1 MANNSKD
8 VHLGPLTV
16 CHSNIHSLL
25 SHGKLTELG
34 SLTLEE
40 NIDVVALSESWLTHC
55 VPDQVISL
63 SGFLPPFRCDRA
75 RPYGGV
81 AVYVSNRLNATRLPA
96 LEFDGIESVWL
107 SIDVGGKSI
116 LLGTYYRPP
125 GQLASER
132 DQFILRLSNSI
143 EMAQQLKSSAL
154 FLVADFN
161 DRCSSWH
168 SSHDRSELGLDLYNV
183 FLSHNLQQLIDSPT
197 RYSPVTG
204 TDSLLDLIVTDAPA
218 YVSDSGVWPPIA
230 SSDHSTVFCR
240 IKFHLEKNPSFKR
253 HVWLY
258 DQADIVGLNQ
268 SLINIPWYTWYDQS
282 LNMDNVW
289 AKWSTS
295 FLNSCKQFIPNRDII
310 VRPKDKPWVDRQL
323 KALLR
328 RRNRL

>member
-1 MANNSKD
+1 M
-8 VHLGPLTV
+8 
-16 CHSNIHSLL
+16 
-25 SHGKLTELG
+25 
-34 SLTLEE
+34 
-40 NIDVVALSESWLTHC
+40 THC

-63 SGFLPPFRCDRA
+63 SGFLPPFRCDRD

-96 LEFDGIESVWL
+96 LEFDGFESVWL

-154 FLVADFN
+154 FLEGDFN

-204 TDSLLDLIVTDAPA
+204 TDSL
-218 YVSDSGVWPPIA
+218 
-230 SSDHSTVFCR
+230 
-240 IKFHLEKNPSFKR
+240 
-253 HVWLY
+253 
-258 DQADIVGLNQ
+258 
-268 SLINIPWYTWYDQS
+268 
-282 LNMDNVW
+282 
-289 AKWSTS
+289 
-295 FLNSCKQFIPNRDII
+295 
-310 VRPKDKPWVDRQL
+310 
-323 KALLR
+323 
-328 RRNRL
+328 